1 MALVMAD
8 RVKET
13 TTTTGTSDLA
23 LGGVAVGGFQSFSD
37 GVGANNTCYYA
48 ISDGTDWEV
57 GLGTLD
63 GTATTLARTTVLDS
77 SNSGSKISLAAGSK
91 DVFAT
96 YPAKNSYFGVGSQAI
111 STNNTQ
117 IAQSGTVPTAY
128 NGLSVGPI
136 TIQSGVA
143 ITVPSGQKWI
153 VL

>member
-1 MALVMAD
+1 MALVIAD

-23 LGGVAVGGFQSFSD
+23 LGGAAVGGFQTFLS
-37 GVGANNTCYYA
+37 GIGANNTCYYA
-48 ISDGTDWEV
+48 ISDNTNWEV
-57 GLGTLD
+57 GIGTLNPS
-63 GTATTLARTTVLDS
+63 GTTLARTTVLS
-77 SNSGSKISLAAGSK
+77 SSAGTSKVSLAAGVK

-96 YPAKNSYFGVGSQAI
+96 YPASTSYFGVGGQGI

-117 IAQSGTVPTAY
+117 IAVSGAFPSTF

-136 TIQSGVA
+136 TIQSGVS

-153 VL
+153 VI

>member
-1 MALVMAD
+1 MALVIAD

-13 TTTTGTSDLA
+13 TTTTGTSDLS
-23 LGGVAVGGFQSFSD
+23 LGGAATGGFQTFAS

-57 GLGTLD
+57 GLGTLN
-63 GTATTLARTTVLDS
+63 GAGTTLARTTVLAS
-77 SNSGSKISLAAGSK
+77 SNSGSKVSLAAGSK

-96 YPAKNSYFGVGSQAI
+96 YPASTSYFGVGSQGI
-111 STNNTQ
+111 SVNNTQ
-117 IAQSGTVPTAY
+117 IAESGSFPSTY

-136 TIQSGVA
+136 TIQSGVS

-153 VL
+153 VI

>member
-1 MALVMAD
+1 MALVIAD

-13 TTTTGTSDLA
+13 TTSTGTSDLG
-23 LGGVAVGGFQSFSD
+23 LGGAATGGFQTFAT
-37 GVGANNTCYYA
+37 GIGANNTCYYA
-48 ISDGTDWEV
+48 VSDGTNWEV
-57 GLGTLD
+57 GLGTLN
-63 GTATTLARTTVLDS
+63 GAGTTLARTTVYAS
-77 SNSGSKISLAAGSK
+77 SAGTSKVSLAAGTK

-96 YPAKNSYFGVGSQAI
+96 YPASTSQFGLGSQSI

-117 IAQSGTVPTAY
+117 VTQSGTFPSTY